1 MDGDIKL
8 QYSIANALQLR
19 FSLSHSALGQNTFEI
34 IKYAQVIILCI
45 HIFMHS

>member
-19 FSLSHSALGQNTFEI
+19 SFSALGQNTFEI
-34 IKYAQVIILCI
+34 IKYAQVIILCT
-45 HIFMHS
+45 